1 MTSKFPL
8 SPLAPAAFPVM
19 TEVAG
24 ARMAVFASGM
34 RYQGRDDLL
43 LMAFDKGT
51 SVAGMFTTSK
61 APSAPVD
68 DGVEGAFLP
77 EEPCEVS

>member
-1 MTSKFPL
+1 MSAKLPR
-8 SPLAPAAFPVM
+8 SPLAPPKFPDM
-19 TEVAG
+19 PPVAG
-24 ARMAVFASGM
+24 VRLAVAASGM

-51 SVAGMFTTSK
+51 AVAGMFTTSK

-68 DGVEGAFLP
+68 WCRKHLKQG
-77 EEPCEVS
+77 